1 MITSEQFDS
10 LGQRRQSAI
19 ILPIGPS
26 FGCPRAI
33 LSPQVRRVKLGVMDT
48 KTLIETAVTRF
59 LEEVPALQPLKIVA
73 GLDLRARGDTQM
85 YRVELP
91 GPKVT
96 KDIAADAKVRVELP
110 RSHFNELATK
120 GHIKDW
126 RQAFAKGDAKA
137 TGIEQ
142 VMKLIVN
149 VVERQEE
156 RARTRRATH
165 R

>member
-1 MITSEQFDS
+1 MA
-10 LGQRRQSAI
+10 G
-19 ILPIGPS
+19 
-26 FGCPRAI
+26 
-33 LSPQVRRVKLGVMDT
+33 DT
-48 KTLIETAVTRF
+48 KTLIETAVKRF
-59 LEEVPALQPLKIVA
+59 LDEVPALQSLKIVA
-73 GLDLRARGDTQM
+73 GLELRARHDVQI

-96 KDIAADAKVRVELP
+96 KDVPSDAKVTLSVT

-120 GHIKDW
+120 GRVRDW
-126 RQAFAKGDAKA
+126 REAFQHGDAKA

-156 RARTRRATH
+156 RARLRKAH
-165 R
+165 H